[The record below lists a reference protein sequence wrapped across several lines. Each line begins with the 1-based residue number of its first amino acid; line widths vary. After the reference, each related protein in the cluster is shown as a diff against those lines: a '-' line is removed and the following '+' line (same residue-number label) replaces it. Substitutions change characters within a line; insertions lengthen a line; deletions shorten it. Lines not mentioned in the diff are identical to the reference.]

1 MLAQIVLFDGFDPID
16 ALGPYEVLFA
26 GGLLTDSD
34 LIVELVTAEGPRE
47 VPSGTPPLSVR
58 ATAALSPE
66 RADLIVVPGA
76 AGRMDAPD
84 DSDLARRVD
93 SIAHYLERVLGTE
106 LPVLMKEAVE
116 RPDVTVATVC
126 AGSLILAAS
135 GLIKGRHA
143 TIHHTWNRDDLKL
156 LEAHGVTAVD
166 ARVVDDGDLVT
177 AAGIVSGVDLGIH
190 LLERRYGPR
199 VARAAEKL
207 LGHDR
212 QGLVWR
218 AEGQLPATI

>member
-1 MLAQIVLFDGFDPID
+1 MLAQVVLFDGFDPLD

-26 GGLLTDSD
+26 GGLFTDGDLT
-34 LIVELVTAEGPRE
+34 VEVVTAEGPRD
-47 VPSGTPPLSVR
+47 VPSGTPPLTVR
-58 ATAALSPE
+58 AYGRLSPE

-76 AGRMDAPD
+76 AGRIDAPD

-93 SIAHYLERVLGTE
+93 SIARHVERALGTE
-106 LPVLMKEAVE
+106 LPGLLKEAVE
-116 RPDVTVATVC
+116 RPDTTVATVC
-126 AGSLILAAS
+126 AGSLMLAAT

-143 TIHHTWNRDDLKL
+143 TTHHTWNRDDLKL
-156 LEAHGVTAVD
+156 LEAEGVRAVD

-177 AAGIVSGVDLGIH
+177 ASGLVSGIDLGIH
-190 LLERRYGPR
+190 LLERSYGPR

-207 LGHDR
+207 LGHER

-218 AEGQLPATI
+218 AEGRVPSTI